1 MPINQLTD
9 DGFGFLAGSS
19 GATPS
24 FAPSDIAGLKL
35 WLDADAANVNTEAAA
50 FFPSTARQDLSSTS
64 TEFDF
69 NGSSFSVCGWVNRPA
84 GGTLAYHFTKS
95 TGTTNQR
102 AINISTNASGFVRMF
117 ISNNGTGFTSTVTS
131 TTALVNLNTWYFIS
145 CVFDFD
151 NSTSKITVN
160 GGTDFED
167 TASETNVF
175 SSNAPV
181 FFNAINEGAGFKSQK
196 LDLFCVYSKALSI
209 GEINAIYNSGNATA
223 YADLSAAQKTGLVS
237 WWSLSETNGTR
248 YDQHGTNNLTD
259 FGNVTWAAGVLDEP
273 VVNNSPVSLWIDKS
287 TATNNATQ
295 ATAIAQPTW
304 NISGG
309 SNGTSFIDFD
319 GSTDYLSSVNFS
331 PDVLSAGN
339 QTFTFLSVFKLNSLP
354 AANQIIL
361 SLSQTG
367 NAYNRFELRLSST
380 GELRILIRESLADG
394 GNFVQTDVSTADTNW
409 HYVLWTFDND
419 TLNCW
424 LDGVKVITNTSQ
436 GLDEI
441 LPQSFTLGALDAGSI
456 SFNADCSISECI
468 SYNNV
473 VTAGQI
479 SDLDSYINGIYSL

>member
-50 FFPSTARQDLSSTS
+50 
-64 TEFDF
+64 DF
-69 NGSSFSVCGWVNRPA
+69 NGTNQYLSSASTELLFTQSESFSFGGWCKNGAVGKKLMGSNEVYLIASSASGGSWRCIANGYLAQIGGSHTSGAWTFVVGTVDATSGVVKLSVNGSA
-84 GGTLAYHFTKS
+84 YTSVSYSGTYS
-95 TGTTNQR
+95 TTDFKVGVAGTTQYWDGAIDLPFVYNR
-102 AINISTNASGFVRMF
+102 AISEAEV
-117 ISNNGTGFTSTVTS
+117 
-131 TTALVNLNTWYFIS
+131 TAL
-145 CVFDFD
+145 
-151 NSTSKITVN
+151 
-160 GGTDFED
+160 
-167 TASETNVF
+167 
-175 SSNAPV
+175 
-181 FFNAINEGAGFKSQK
+181 
-196 LDLFCVYSKALSI
+196 
-209 GEINAIYNSGNATA
+209 YNSGNATA
-223 YADLSAAQKTGLVS
+223 YSSLSAAQKTDLVS
-237 WWSLSETNGTR
+237 WWSLSETSGTR

-259 FGNVTWAAGVLDEP
+259 NGSVGWAAGVLDEP

-361 SLSQTG
+361 SLSETG

-424 LDGVKVITNTSQ
+424 LDGVKVIDNTSQ

-441 LPQSFTLGALDAGSI
+441 LPQSFTLGALDSGSI